1 MHNTQEYALPY
12 GFAVG
17 TGTGIHPEPGI
28 GHGPGIAH
36 GAGIGTGI
44 GTPLPDPG
52 DAMLGYGMPGPM
64 PFDGV
69 PVPPPG
75 TAGTVP
81 VADGPRSAREHRNR
95 HRRTRRAEPRA
106 AKLPPVEG
114 VGRVLAAVAATV
126 AAAVSLLSAMAAHGP
141 LRAIAESG
149 DATGLVNW
157 WPALIYGPWL
167 VASLS
172 IVRAALH
179 HRRAPHA
186 WGIVVLFSALAA
198 VFCVAEAPR
207 TLIGAAMAGLPVAAA
222 LSCFHQ
228 LVRQI
233 TLTRPPRRAVSG
245 SRPPGAA
252 PR

>member
-1 MHNTQEYALPY
+1 MHNAQEYTVPY
-12 GFAVG
+12 GFAF
-17 TGTGIHPEPGI
+17 GTGIRPEPG
-28 GHGPGIAH
+28 A
-36 GAGIGTGI
+36 GAG
-44 GTPLPDPG
+44 LPEPG
-52 DAMLGYGMPGPM
+52 EMTLGYGTIGPS
-64 PFDGV
+64 PLDCA
-69 PVPPPG
+69 VPPAGHGG
-75 TAGTVP
+75 TEHPAGPVDAGP
-81 VADGPRSAREHRNR
+81 VAGEHRNR
-95 HRRTRRAEPRA
+95 HRRTRRPSPSAGRPGQSG
-106 AKLPPVEG
+106 LDG
-114 VGRVLAAVAATV
+114 VGRGLAAAVATV

-141 LRAIAESG
+141 LRELAESG

-186 WGIVVLFSALAA
+186 WGIVLLFSVLAA

-207 TLIGAAMAGLPVAAA
+207 TPIGAAMAGLPVAAA

-233 TLTRPPRRAVSG
+233 TLTRPPRRPVSP
-245 SRPPGAA
+245 RPPSA